1 MDVIPEQR
9 EKDGLFKFVHIT
21 ADADASSR
29 LVLSFRLSLC
39 FGLSLASPPSH
50 LRLFPRRLPP
60 LPPPPSA
67 LRSQS
72 SSLAS
77 FTLQHVVSLIFSLCP
92 YLALCVCLSISP
104 GLISPDFINTP
115 SLLSVL
121 SSFTLCSPLL
131 LLLSPPSPPPH
142 LHSHP
147 VDG

>member
-9 EKDGLFKFVHIT
+9 ETDGLFRFIHIT
-21 ADADASSR
+21 ADADAPSR
-29 LVLSFRLSLC
+29 LVLCFRLGLC

-92 YLALCVCLSISP
+92 YLALCVCLSVSP

-131 LLLSPPSPPPH
+131 LLSPPSPPPH